1 MNHQEDDKATLAA
14 LREAPTEVSLEQV
27 RSMVATFPLA
37 VGVLSWLISAIKFNL
52 NTILMSSSAILI
64 IGASA
69 ILTTGRMPAERPA
82 TTSDL
87 PTVALELPAAE
98 ALPEPV
104 PAVVFEQPAPKKAT
118 PPPPQEK
125 PPMACTVANTDQ
137 QQPRD
142 ERTNEGTA
150 PANTGEKPMS
160 PSAPEGPVGQQKNV
174 ERTFELRDFIGIKVA
189 SSMDV
194 ILEVGDFAVTANGDE
209 DALANL
215 DVRVKDHVLELDF
228 ASSGRSHRT
237 HGPVQFTV
245 RLPVV
250 RTLTVM
256 GSGSVNGPELPPT
269 AHLDLNVLGSGSIIL
284 ARLLDATNLNLL
296 VKGSGGID
304 VEDVVRTERTLVN
317 VMGSGVADISRI
329 GEADGLYILVAGSGI
344 ANCRQVNVTGKTAL
358 NITGSGQVNTTGRTD
373 RIEVTLIGSGDVM
386 AKELKAQGGK
396 VIVTGSGDAS
406 VYCDGPLELL
416 TTGTGAIHTSGSAGR
431 NRSRGVEDDDR

>member
-14 LREAPTEVSLEQV
+14 LRAAPTEVSMEQV

-37 VGVLSWLISAIKFNL
+37 VGVLSWLIGAIKFNL

-69 ILTTGRMPAERPA
+69 ILSTGRMSEERPA
-82 TTSDL
+82 TARDL
-87 PTVALELPAAE
+87 PAVAQELPAAE
-98 ALPEPV
+98 ALPEPE
-104 PAVVFEQPAPKKAT
+104 PAVVFEQPTPKKAT
-118 PPPPQEK
+118 PPPPQELSLV
-125 PPMACTVANTDQ
+125 ACTVANTDQ
-137 QQPRD
+137 PQPSD
-142 ERTNEGTA
+142 EKTVEWTV
-150 PANTGEKPMS
+150 PAYTDEKPIS
-160 PSAPEGPVGQQKNV
+160 PSAPEGPKTNM

-194 ILEVGDFAVTANGDE
+194 TLEVGDFSVTANGDE
-209 DALANL
+209 DALAHL

-228 ASSGRSHRT
+228 TSSDRSRRSHE
-237 HGPVQFTV
+237 PVHFTV

-284 ARLLDATNLNLL
+284 ARLLDATTLNLL
-296 VKGSGGID
+296 VEGSGSID
-304 VEDVVRTERTLVN
+304 LEDVVRTERAQVN
-317 VMGSGVADISRI
+317 VMGSGMADINRI
-329 GEADGLYILVAGSGI
+329 GEADGLHIQVAGSGI
-344 ANCRQVNVTGKTAL
+344 ANCRQVNVTGKTAM

-386 AKELKAQGGK
+386 AKELKAKGGK
-396 VIVTGSGDAS
+396 VIITGSGDAS

-416 TTGTGAIHTSGSAGR
+416 TIGTGAIHTSGSAGR
-431 NRSRGVEDDDR
+431 IRSRGVEDDDR